1 MDKRYRNSG
10 DKKFTGS
17 YDNQE
22 CLEAGAFKL
31 GMKRG
36 GEDTDSHVDPG
47 NGVEKAMSWKGTIC
61 IQGVESKPI

>member
-1 MDKRYRNSG
+1 MDKRYKNSG
-10 DKKFTGS
+10 DKKFTRS

-36 GEDTDSHVDPG
+36 GEDMDSHVDPG
-47 NGVEKAMSWKGTIC
+47 NGVEKAMNWKAQYVFRG
-61 IQGVESKPI
+61 